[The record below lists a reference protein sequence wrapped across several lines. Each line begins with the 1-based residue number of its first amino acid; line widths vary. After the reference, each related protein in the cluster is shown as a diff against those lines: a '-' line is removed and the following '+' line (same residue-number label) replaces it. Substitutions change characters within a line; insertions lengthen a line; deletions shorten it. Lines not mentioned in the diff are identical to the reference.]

1 MEDSQ
6 KDDFTLKNYERCLD
20 LSLSKGYRFYKISQ
34 IEEAEHNEMSILSR
48 HDVDTQLDV
57 AVEMSEI
64 ERSKD
69 ISSTFYIRLHS
80 HSYNTFCLKDL
91 RKVLKILENGH
102 EIGLHYESDFY
113 SLFKKSEVDEV
124 KREIDILENLIGGS
138 VTTVCPHEPTR
149 TNSFYIKGLSSKIH
163 QAYDP
168 KFFKNF
174 KYISDSSCRW
184 RDGSFYENVISEKF
198 KKLYILTHPYWW
210 YHVSPIEN
218 Y

>member
-1 MEDSQ
+1 M
-6 KDDFTLKNYERCLD
+6 
-20 LSLSKGYRFYKISQ
+20 
-34 IEEAEHNEMSILSR
+34 
-48 HDVDTQLDV
+48 
-57 AVEMSEI
+57 
-64 ERSKD
+64 
-69 ISSTFYIRLHS
+69 
-80 HSYNTFCLKDL
+80 
-91 RKVLKILENGH
+91 
-102 EIGLHYESDFY
+102 
-113 SLFKKSEVDEV
+113 FKKSEVDEV